1 MSNKYGIP
9 KDELLKIRERDT
21 KCVYCNNKML
31 PRWDTH
37 NRRNSPTIEHL
48 SPVKPFYMKHGM
60 QLNNIA
66 ICCGSCNSSRRDKTL
81 TEWFE
86 KRYCREKNNINADT
100 VLAPVK
106 AYLKRLEQD
115 KG

>member
-21 KCVYCNNKML
+21 NCVYCNDKML

-37 NRRNSPTIEHL
+37 KRRKSPTIEHL

-81 TEWFE
+81 KEWFYKPYCKE
-86 KRYCREKNNINADT
+86 KNINADT

-106 AYLKRLEQD
+106 AYLKRLE
-115 KG
+115 

>member
-9 KDELLKIRERDT
+9 KDELLKIRERD
-21 KCVYCNNKML
+21 KNCVYCNEDML
-31 PRWDTH
+31 TRWCTH
-37 NRRNSPTIEHL
+37 NRRDSPTIEHL

-81 TEWFE
+81 KEWFE
-86 KRYCREKNNINADT
+86 KRYCEKKNINADT

-106 AYLKRLEQD
+106 AYLNRLEQD